1 VTEVLPDLRA
11 RQAPAGS
18 VFALAVTDLEIA
30 RDTAAAQ
37 AVRRPRARQPVDDA
51 SLDPLTRG
59 RLSHMVLAAL
69 HRLPNHAR
77 SEHFVDAEL
86 RLCGYDPEDPR
97 LAQTRIDLAAFLQSP
112 LGKSVAQLDPSARRH
127 ELPFLLRFDIA
138 PHIATVSGQ
147 IDLVYWHD
155 DAPVILDYKHAHA
168 ADTPAN
174 AYTTQLDAYAYAVA
188 ELCAYDGPIRTQLV
202 FLKDPHTSKV
212 KVRERTVTAAMRKEF
227 REAALNT
234 MSFLTQ

>member
-1 VTEVLPDLRA
+1 MTRRIDAHHHLWT
-11 RQAPAGS
+11 AGS
-18 VFALAVTDLEIA
+18 GRHPMLDGPPVA
-30 RDTAAAQ
+30 RFWGSSAELVRDYPVGTFAAQ
-37 AVRRPRARQPVDDA
+37 AGAAGVVASVYVEAAFVPAAEEAGAVQAIADA
-51 SLDPLTRG
+51 HGFP
-59 RLSHMVLAAL
+59 
-69 HRLPNHAR
+69 HAI
-77 SEHFVDAEL
+77 L
-86 RLCGYDPEDPR
+86 
-97 LAQTRIDLAAFLQSP
+97 TRIDLAAFLQSP

-202 FLKDPHTSKV
+202 FLKDPHTSKA